1 MMNPVQAVIDF
12 VKSLFSGQL
21 TDLLTWAN
29 TQLQTING
37 VQSSG
42 WYTFLAS
49 FVKTFVPFEVII
61 MCVGVRIPLAFA
73 NFIMALVL
81 RIKSFVPTMGGK

>member
-1 MMNPVQAVIDF
+1 MINPVQAVIDF

-42 WYTFLAS
+42 WYTFLVA